1 MANNFQTVTNYI
13 INQLDLIYQAES
25 KSQTLTTNSPLVTI
39 SKDGKEFKIPKYS
52 MQGLAN
58 YDRSAGYNTGD
69 VTVAFETKQANYE
82 RARRFVIDIVD
93 NMDTAGIALAGLMS
107 EFTRTQVIPE
117 QDAFTFAKLAEK
129 ATTNNV
135 EVTFTEGAKVLEAL
149 NTAYAKMSD
158 DQVPEGDRV
167 LFITPT
173 LLKLAQSLDL
183 IQNKQILNNFS
194 SVVEVPQARF
204 YSKIDLK
211 NDNAGGYAKAT
222 DGVDLNFIIA
232 HKPAVIKFDKHI
244 TSNMIDYTANQT
256 HDGYIY
262 KYRRV
267 GIVDIYD
274 NKEKGLYVSKKGA

>member
-13 INQLDLIYQAES
+13 VNQLDLIYQAES

-58 YDRSAGYNTGD
+58 YDRAAGYNTGD

-82 RARRFVIDIVD
+82 RARRFVIDVVD

-129 ATTNNV
+129 AVTNNK
-135 EVTFTEGAKVLEAL
+135 EEDFADGGAVLKAL
-149 NTAYAKMSD
+149 NDAYAKMSD
-158 DQVPEGDRV
+158 DQVPESGRV

-173 LLKLAQSLDL
+173 LLKSAQALDL
-183 IQNKQILNNFS
+183 IQNKGIISNFS
-194 SVVEVPQARF
+194 QVVEVPQARF
-204 YSKIDLK
+204 YTKIDLK
-211 NDNAGGYAKAT
+211 NDANGGYAKAG
-222 DGVDLNFIIA
+222 DAKDLNFMIV
-232 HKPAVIKFDKHI
+232 HKPAVIKFDRHI

-274 NKEKGLYVSKKGA
+274 NKEKGLYVSKKA

>member
-1 MANNFQTVTNYI
+1 MANNFETVTNYI

-25 KSQTLTTNSPLVTI
+25 KSQSLTTNSPLVTI

-58 YDRSAGYNTGD
+58 YDKTTGYNTGD
-69 VTVAFETKQANYE
+69 VTVSFETKQANYE
-82 RARRFVIDIVD
+82 RARRFVIDIID

-129 ATTNNV
+129 ATTNTI
-135 EVTFTEGAKVLEAL
+135 EETFTDGNKVLEAL

-158 DQVPEGDRV
+158 DQVPESDRI

-183 IQNKQILNNFS
+183 MQNKQILTNFS

-204 YSKIDLK
+204 YSQIDLK
-211 NDNAGGYAKAT
+211 NDANGGYAKSSG
-222 DGVDLNFIIA
+222 GVELNFLIA
-232 HKPAVIKFDKHI
+232 HRPAVIKFDRHI

>member
-13 INQLDLIYQAES
+13 VNQLDLIYQAES

-58 YDRSAGYNTGD
+58 YDRTAGYNTGD

-82 RARRFVIDIVD
+82 RARRFVIDVVD

-129 ATTNNV
+129 AVTNNK
-135 EVTFTEGAKVLEAL
+135 EEDFADGGAVLKAL
-149 NTAYAKMSD
+149 NDAYAKMSD
-158 DQVPEGDRV
+158 DQVPESGRV

-173 LLKLAQSLDL
+173 LLKSAQALDL
-183 IQNKQILNNFS
+183 IQNKGIISNFS
-194 SVVEVPQARF
+194 QVVEVPQARF
-204 YSKIDLK
+204 YTKIDLK
-211 NDNAGGYAKAT
+211 NDNTGGYAKSA
-222 DGVDLNFIIA
+222 DGKDLNFMIV
-232 HKPAVIKFDKHI
+232 HKPAVIKFDRHI

-274 NKEKGLYVSKKGA
+274 NKEKGLYVSKKA